1 MYRHQ
6 ETTPKPTALSVIS
19 GFDDNPSELFR
30 SEMEKIAENMRDLP
44 FYRHDIPCFTPN
56 FVLFE
61 GQWIGTVLTPWM
73 MSIVVLPGPQQQWE
87 ERAIGDKLGL
97 QLPYNTFTFTV
108 SGVES
113 VPQYLS
119 SSLLSP
125 LDPNLTAEQAI
136 QLTKDCL
143 TMLLSLPV
151 QQQAPDL
158 NKRNILRA
166 MLK

>member
-6 ETTPKPTALSVIS
+6 ETSSSITEQTLIA
-19 GFDDNPSELFR
+19 GFEDNPSGLFR
-30 SEMEKIAENMRDLP
+30 AVMCKVAESMQDLP
-44 FYRHDIPCFTPN
+44 FYRQDIPCLTPD

-73 MSIVVLPGPQQQWE
+73 LSLVVLPGPQQQWE
-87 ERAIGDKLGL
+87 RREIGEKLGL
-97 QLPYNTFTFTV
+97 ALPYKTVTFTV

-113 VPQYLS
+113 IPHYFS
-119 SSLLSP
+119 CSLLSP
-125 LDPNLTAEQAI
+125 LDPHLTAEQAI

-143 TMLLSLPV
+143 TMVLSLPV
-151 QQQAPDL
+151 KQQAPDL
-158 NKRNILRA
+158 NKRQIFSA

>member
-1 MYRHQ
+1 MYRYP
-6 ETTPKPTALSVIS
+6 ETESEKNALSVIS
-19 GFDDNPSELFR
+19 GFIDNPSELFR

-97 QLPYNTFTFTV
+97 QLPYKTITFTV

>member
-6 ETTPKPTALSVIS
+6 ETASKTTALSLVT

-30 SEMEKIAENMRDLP
+30 VAMQKVAENMQDLP
-44 FYRHDIPCFTPN
+44 FYRGDIPCFTPN

-73 MSIVVLPGPQQQWE
+73 LSIVVLPGPQQQWE
-87 ERAIGDKLGL
+87 IRTIGDKLGL
-97 QLPYNTFTFTV
+97 QLPYKTITFTV
-108 SGVES
+108 SSVES

-125 LDPNLTAEQAI
+125 LDPHLTAEQAV

-151 QQQAPDL
+151 QQQTPDL
-158 NKRNILRA
+158 NKRHIFRAIL
-166 MLK
+166 K